1 VSTFASRFVLE
12 LPRIPFIMTSLY
24 IIEPGDSRVEAEL
37 VGRTL
42 GDFQIETL
50 LGKGSMA
57 KVYEARQISL
67 RRHVAL
73 KVLEEGL
80 FTPGENVKRFLRE
93 AEALARLEHANIVP
107 VYAAGEQSPYYFF
120 AMRLIRGGTLDEAM
134 RNGIKRALAM
144 DWAGDICK
152 GLAFAH
158 SSGVV
163 HRDLKPTNVLI
174 HDGVALLS
182 DFGLAR
188 LRDASTVTQMGHMLG
203 TPLYMSPE
211 QTLGES
217 AGPPADCFALGII
230 IYQMLTGHHPF
241 LKEEQK
247 GLSKAE
253 RRTRLF
259 QRIQRSEFRR
269 PAQID
274 PDIPPSMENLI
285 LKALAR
291 RPEDRFA
298 DGPAMLHALE
308 EAQAAL
314 MPGDER
320 VIRAVKGSTDP
331 GNTADRA
338 SPGEKEAIHHHGS
351 TVSMP
356 SADGVNPAL
365 KATEVPAGL
374 TAAEKE
380 KSRRMSAPRP
390 GAPFSLGRY
399 KILKELG
406 HGGQG
411 VVYEAHDPVLDR
423 TIALKVLRRDAATD
437 TRLSELFWH
446 EARVAARLAHPHI
459 ITIYDFG
466 IEEQSEYLTMQL
478 IDGPSLDR
486 LLEKRGKLPP
496 IYALQIAVQ
505 AADALGFA
513 HQAGVIHLDV
523 KPGNILI
530 QKTLR
535 SSGLG
540 SSRGSSVN
548 VEYGFPHVLLTDFTM
563 SRMRHALH
571 KHRHKVEHLEPLS
584 GTVPY
589 CSPEQLTSGSD
600 ALGPASDLFSLGAVL
615 HEMLTGQPLFGA
627 DDPSIARERVLTG
640 TIAAPSSVCAAVPPE
655 VDELCNKLLQRD
667 AGKRLQSASDF
678 IDIAEP
684 VLHKLGG

>member
-1 VSTFASRFVLE
+1 MIHGV
-12 LPRIPFIMTSLY
+12 
-24 IIEPGDSRVEAEL
+24 IIETKDGLVEAEL

-93 AEALARLEHANIVP
+93 AEALARLEHAHIVP
-107 VYAAGEQSPYYFF
+107 VYAAGEQSPYYYF

-134 RNGIKRALAM
+134 RNGIKRAAALE
-144 DWAGDICK
+144 WAGDICR

-158 SSGVV
+158 ASGVV

-188 LRDASTVTQMGHMLG
+188 LRDASTVTQLGHVLG

-211 QTLGES
+211 QTLGET

-241 LKEEQK
+241 IREEAK

-259 QRIQRSEFRR
+259 QRIQHSEFR
-269 PAQID
+269 PPSQID
-274 PDIPPSMENLI
+274 AEIPPSFERLI

-298 DGPAMLHALE
+298 DGPAMLQALE
-308 EAQAAL
+308 AAEATQT
-314 MPGDER
+314 PGDER
-320 VIRAVKGSTDP
+320 VIRAAKGTTDP
-331 GNTADRA
+331 GQTPDRQ
-338 SPGEKEAIHHHGS
+338 SPGEKEVIHHHGS
-351 TVSMP
+351 TVAMP
-356 SADGVNPAL
+356 SAEAV
-365 KATEVPAGL
+365 TEIAPSTSAQKGHGIGSWAGASKI
-374 TAAEKE
+374 AAP
-380 KSRRMSAPRP
+380 SR
-390 GAPFSLGRY
+390 LGRY
-399 KILKELG
+399 SIVKELG

-423 TIALKVLRRDAATD
+423 SIALKVLRRDAATD
-437 TRLSELFWH
+437 PRLADLFWH
-446 EARVAARLAHPHI
+446 EARVAARLSHPHI

-466 IEEQSEYLTMQL
+466 IEEKSEYLTMQL

-496 IYALQIAVQ
+496 LFALQVAIQ

-535 SSGLG
+535 SAGI
-540 SSRGSSVN
+540 SSRVSAVHS
-548 VEYGFPHVLLTDFTM
+548 ELGFPHALLTDFTM

-571 KHRHKVEHLEPLS
+571 KQRHAAQHLEPLS

-589 CSPEQLTSGSD
+589 CSPEQLSGGSD
-600 ALGPASDLFSLGAVL
+600 ALSPASDLFSLGAVL
-615 HEMLTGQPLFGA
+615 HEMLTGQQLFDA
-627 DDPSIARERVLTG
+627 DDPSISRELVLSG
-640 TIAAPSSVCAAVPPE
+640 PVPAPSSLAAEVPPE
-655 VDELCNKLLQRD
+655 LDSLCEKLLRRD
-667 AGKRLQSASDF
+667 AKERLQTAAEMLGL
-678 IDIAEP
+678 AEP
-684 VLHKLGG
+684 ILHALGG

>member
-1 VSTFASRFVLE
+1 ME
-12 LPRIPFIMTSLY
+12 
-24 IIEPGDSRVEAEL
+24 SRVEAEL

-73 KVLEEGL
+73 KVLEEGI
-80 FTPGENVKRFLRE
+80 FTPGDNVTRFLRE

-134 RNGIKRALAM
+134 RNGIKRSLAL
-144 DWAGDICK
+144 DWAGDICR

-158 SSGVV
+158 ASGIV

-211 QTLGES
+211 QTLGET

-230 IYQMLTGHHPF
+230 LYQMLTGHHPF
-241 LKEEQK
+241 IRTEQK

-269 PAQID
+269 PSQMD
-274 PDIPPSMENLI
+274 PEISPAIENLI

-291 RPEDRFA
+291 NPDDRFA
-298 DGPAMLHALE
+298 DGPAMLQALE
-308 EAQAAL
+308 QAEAAQT
-314 MPGDER
+314 PGDER
-320 VIRAVKGSTDP
+320 IIRAVKGSTDP
-331 GNTADRA
+331 GRTADREQ
-338 SPGEKEAIHHHGS
+338 PGEKEAIHHHGS
-351 TVSMP
+351 TVAMP
-356 SADGVNPAL
+356 SSSLA
-365 KATEVPAGL
+365 ATVIP
-374 TAAEKE
+374 TPAEKE
-380 KSRRMSAPRP
+380 ASRRLMASRT

-411 VVYEAHDPVLDR
+411 VVYQAHDPVLDR
-423 TIALKVLRRDAATD
+423 AIALKVLRRDAATD
-437 TRLSELFWH
+437 PRLSELFWH
-446 EARVAARLAHPHI
+446 EARVAARLSHPHI

-478 IDGPSLDR
+478 IEGPSLDR
-486 LLEKRGKLPP
+486 LLEKRKKLPP
-496 IYALQIAVQ
+496 LYALQIAVQ

-530 QKTLR
+530 QKTMR
-535 SSGLG
+535 NAGLS
-540 SSRGSSVN
+540 SSRMSAVHLELGL
-548 VEYGFPHVLLTDFTM
+548 PHALLTDFTM

-571 KHRHKVEHLEPLS
+571 KHRHTVEHLEPLA

-589 CSPEQLTSGSD
+589 CSPEQLTGSET
-600 ALGPASDLFSLGAVL
+600 LGPASDLFSLGAVL
-615 HEMLTGQPLFGA
+615 HEMLTGQRLFGA
-627 DDPSIARERVLTG
+627 DEPEISRERVLTG
-640 TIAAPSSVCAAVPPE
+640 PVPAPSCLCDEVPPE
-655 VDELCNKLLQRD
+655 LDEMCEKLLCRD
-667 AGKRLQSASDF
+667 VKERLQSASDF
-678 IDIAEP
+678 LKLAEP
-684 VLHKLGG
+684 ALHKLGG